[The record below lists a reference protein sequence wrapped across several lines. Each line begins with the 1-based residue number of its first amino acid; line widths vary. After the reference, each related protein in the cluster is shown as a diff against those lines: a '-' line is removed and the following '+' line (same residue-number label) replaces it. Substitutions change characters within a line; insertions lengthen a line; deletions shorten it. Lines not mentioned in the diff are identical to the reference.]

1 MSVIDIHTHMF
12 GYAWLDM
19 LNKHGAPNYASASME
34 DGRDYLMEMGSPAC
48 AFEDEAFDYD
58 KRIKMMDNSG
68 IDLAIVSLTSPNVQW
83 GGEKISCETAKL
95 ANNEMAAGQTAYPD
109 RIRWF
114 ASLPWEYPDAA
125 VLELE
130 RALSIGAVGVF
141 ATAHINERDLIDPL
155 FLPVWRAIDEKK
167 LPVLLHPTAP
177 YGSKQINFSK
187 ERILMPVAGF
197 MFDTTLAL
205 SRMLLNGFFERFTSL
220 KIIASHGGGFLPF
233 IHGRIDVFF
242 NEETLVKMPVT
253 MKPSEYLEERIF
265 YDAIVYDKGA
275 LDLLIQVAGPE
286 KVMFGTDQPMPNDV
300 PKLKDIIE
308 SRPANEH
315 EPILSSN
322 AQRMFNL

>member
-1 MSVIDIHTHMF
+1 MTVIDIHTHMF
-12 GYAWLDM
+12 GYDWLNM
-19 LNKHGAPNYASASME
+19 LKKHGAPNYASKSME
-34 DGRDYLMEMGSPAC
+34 DGRNYLMEMGSPAA

-58 KRIKMMDNSG
+58 KRIIMMDNAG

-130 RALSIGAVGVF
+130 RALKIGAVGVF

-155 FLPVWRAIDEKK
+155 FLPVWQAIDEKK

-177 YGSKQINFSK
+177 YGSKQINFAK
-187 ERILMPVAGF
+187 ERILMPVARF

-205 SRMLLNGFFERFTSL
+205 SRMLLNGFF
-220 KIIASHGGGFLPF
+220 
-233 IHGRIDVFF
+233 
-242 NEETLVKMPVT
+242 
-253 MKPSEYLEERIF
+253 
-265 YDAIVYDKGA
+265 
-275 LDLLIQVAGPE
+275 
-286 KVMFGTDQPMPNDV
+286 
-300 PKLKDIIE
+300 
-308 SRPANEH
+308 
-315 EPILSSN
+315 
-322 AQRMFNL
+322 

>member
-1 MSVIDIHTHMF
+1 MTVIDIHTHMF
-12 GYAWLDM
+12 GYDWLKM
-19 LNKHGAPNYASASME
+19 LKKHGAPNYASKSME
-34 DGRDYLMEMGSPAC
+34 DGRNYLMEMGSPAA

-58 KRIKMMDNSG
+58 KRIIMMDNAG
-68 IDLAIVSLTSPNVQW
+68 VDLAIVSLTSPNVQW
-83 GGEKISCETAKL
+83 GGEMISCETAKL

-155 FLPVWRAIDEKK
+155 FSPVWQAIDEKK

-177 YGSKQINFSK
+177 YGSKQINFAK

-205 SRMLLNGFFERFTSL
+205 SRMLLNGFFERFTNL

-242 NEETLVKMPVT
+242 DEETLVKMPVT

-275 LDLLIQVAGPE
+275 LDLVIQVAGPE

-300 PKLKDIIE
+300 PKLKEIIE

-322 AQRMFNL
+322 AQRIFNL

>member
-12 GYAWLDM
+12 GYDWLDM

-83 GGEKISCETAKL
+83 GGQNISSETARL
-95 ANNEMAAGQTAYPD
+95 SNNEMAAGQTAYPD

-125 VLELE
+125 LEELE
-130 RALSIGAVGVF
+130 RALDIGAVGVF
-141 ATAHINERDLIDPL
+141 ATAHIGERDLIDPL
-155 FLPVWRAIDEKK
+155 FSTVWQKIDERE

-177 YGSKQINFSK
+177 YGSKQVNFAK

-197 MFDTTLAL
+197 MYDTTLAV
-205 SRMLLNGFFERFTSL
+205 SRMVLNGFFERYTKL
-220 KIIASHGGGFLPF
+220 KLIASHGGGYLPF
-233 IHGRIDVFF
+233 IRGRIDVFF
-242 NEETLVKMPVT
+242 NEETLVKMPLT
-253 MKPSEYLEERIF
+253 MKPSEYLEERIY

-275 LDLLIQVAGPE
+275 LDLVMQVADPE

-300 PKLKDIIE
+300 PKLKGIIG
-308 SRPANEH
+308 SRSSNERDD
-315 EPILSSN
+315 ILSRN
-322 AQRMFNL
+322 AQRIFNL